1 MKFGRNV
8 LACCS
13 SGFFILLKK
22 FFFNT
27 FQSNFRL
34 GGIFNRSYRFP
45 VYTLPPHMHS
55 LPHYQHPPQNATYVT
70 LYEPTHSSLSSKV
83 RFN

>member
-13 SGFFILLKK
+13 LAFIFCLKNFFLIFIL
-22 FFFNT
+22 
-27 FQSNFRL
+27 QSNFRL
-34 GGIFNRSYRFP
+34 GGIVNKSYRFP

-70 LYEPTHSSLSSKV
+70 LYEPA
-83 RFN
+83 